1 MIRAVAVWSLAAVL
15 AAAGLDGLTLADGRV
30 LVGTWDGGQ
39 RQLTLPGEAMAVT
52 IDPRD
57 IRRIDP
63 LPFERSGERWRIPAW
78 RWLERTA
85 PEREPYGLVAWNG
98 GFTTRALAAR
108 YRRED
113 GARARDGARTAARDR
128 AAALGRGDDGDLV
141 QVLAWS
147 GRLMAALSD
156 GSEAADGVACAV
168 EHAGA
173 ATVALTAASR
183 ARVLHVVTATALDL
197 GAAGAT
203 WTEIVGDAR
212 DLATVA
218 AGRGAPM
225 AATAAFAAILDERA
239 GRAGRTRTIVAEAD
253 AERWM
258 RAVLG
263 DEAPAA
269 P

>member
-1 MIRAVAVWSLAAVL
+1 VIRTAATWLL
-15 AAAGLDGLTLADGRV
+15 AAALAAEGLDGLTLADGRV
-30 LVGTWDGGQ
+30 LVGTWDPGQ
-39 RQLTLPGEAMAVT
+39 RLLTLPGEAVAMT
-52 IDPRD
+52 LDPRD

-63 LPFERSGERWRIPAW
+63 LPFERREGRWRVPAW

-85 PEREPYGLVAWNG
+85 PERDPYALVAWRG
-98 GFTTRALAAR
+98 GFTTRPLAAR

-113 GARARDGARTAARDR
+113 GDRARDGALAAARDR

-141 QVLAWS
+141 RVLAWS

-173 ATVALTAASR
+173 ATAALTGASR
-183 ARVLHVVTATALDL
+183 ARVLRTVTATALEL
-197 GAAGAT
+197 GAVGAT
-203 WTEIVGDAR
+203 WSEIVGEAK

-218 AGRGAPM
+218 AGRGTPL

-239 GRAGRTRTIVAEAD
+239 GRAGRARIPVAD
-253 AERWM
+253 AEAERWI